1 MRPDPTSPPADGDG
15 PDGGSLLVVSDEPVD
30 LAGTPLEGWLSLGS
44 FWLLGAA
51 VVYQFITRYVFN
63 DSAAWTE
70 EIARYLLVATV
81 FIGAAVGVIANNH
94 IQVDFL
100 YRYLP
105 PRVARALAL
114 GVDAV
119 RILFFASMVVLMA
132 QLMRRIG
139 GDEMTVV
146 SWPMNVLYVVID
158 LAWVAMTWRSLQL
171 AWRHFKRGYSVLE
184 RPDLP

>member
-1 MRPDPTSPPADGDG
+1 MSDNPISPPDGAA
-15 PDGGSLLVVSDEPVD
+15 PDDGSLLIVSDEPVD
-30 LAGTPLEGWLSLGS
+30 LASTPLEGWLALGL
-44 FWLLGAA
+44 FWVLGATVA
-51 VVYQFITRYVFN
+51 YQFITRYVFN

-70 EIARYLLVATV
+70 EIARYLLVASV
-81 FIGAAVGVIANNH
+81 FIGAGVGVIKNNH

-105 PRVARALAL
+105 PRVGRAVAL

-132 QLMRRIG
+132 QLMRHIG

-146 SWPMNVLYVVID
+146 PWPMNVLYAVIE
-158 LAWVAMTWRSLQL
+158 LAWLAMTWRSLQL
-171 AWRHFKRGYSVLE
+171 MLHHWRRGYSVLE
-184 RPDLP
+184 RPDSA

>member
-1 MRPDPTSPPADGDG
+1 MNDKPVLPPVAD
-15 PDGGSLLVVSDEPVD
+15 GSLLIVSDEPVD
-30 LAGTPLEGWLSLGS
+30 LARTPLEGWLSLGL
-44 FWLLGAA
+44 FWLLGATVA
-51 VVYQFITRYVFN
+51 YQFITRYVFN

-70 EIARYLLVATV
+70 EIARYLLVASV
-81 FIGAAVGVIANNH
+81 FIGAAVGVRANNH

-105 PRVARALAL
+105 PRIGRVVAL

-119 RILFFASMVVLMA
+119 RVLFFACMVVLMA

-139 GDEMTVV
+139 ADEMTVIA
-146 SWPMNVLYVVID
+146 WPMNVLYVAIE

-171 AWRHFKRGYSVLE
+171 MRQHWRRGYSVLE
-184 RPDLP
+184 RPESV